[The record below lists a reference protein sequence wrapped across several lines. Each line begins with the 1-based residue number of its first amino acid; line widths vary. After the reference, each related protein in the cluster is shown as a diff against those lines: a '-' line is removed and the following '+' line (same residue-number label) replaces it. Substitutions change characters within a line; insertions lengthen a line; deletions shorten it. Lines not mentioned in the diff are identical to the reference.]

1 MSFIDS
7 YNPHLLDGV
16 QHVHFIGCGGSG
28 TYPLIQILHSRGLTI
43 SGSDVEETKITKAER
58 AMGVTVYLEHDAAH
72 LGDAQLVVYSAAI
85 HDENPELKAARA
97 RGIPA
102 VERSVMLGYVS
113 RMYSHSVCVSGTHGK
128 TTPPHVPELCVG
140 MFLHKSFRH
149 ETCKR
154 RRYGLHTQLAHTGQ
168 DLMLQSDL
176 VLLPCIR

>member
-1 MSFIDS
+1 MSFIGS

-128 TTPPHVPELCVG
+128 TTTTGMITTMLELAGKDPAAVIG
-140 MFLHKSFRH
+140 GK
-149 ETCKR
+149 
-154 RRYGLHTQLAHTGQ
+154 
-168 DLMLQSDL
+168 
-176 VLLPCIR
+176 LPLIGGYNT